1 MHKIVYVDLSMVFSD
16 KTHAFLSKLSSVNIA
31 CFLTP
36 DWENKHKTKIT
47 IRCFVT
53 GSK

>member
-31 CFLTP
+31 CFLTL

-47 IRCFVT
+47 VRYFVT
-53 GSK
+53 DSK